1 MTARPLAPSGMEG
14 GVPEGTIIHNADT
27 IANMGV
33 YCEKCSLGN
42 MLLYCYHFL
51 PEASFGLR
59 VLSLPASVCLCVC
72 LSVCVSVNP
81 ELVRAINHDAF
92 KLEPPNLDKRCKTT
106 WLRSLLFWGAIDL
119 DLQGQ
124 I

>member
-1 MTARPLAPSGMEG
+1 M
-14 GVPEGTIIHNADT
+14 IILKRDFDIQMNITSYLEIPCDW
-27 IANMGV
+27 
-33 YCEKCSLGN
+33 
-42 MLLYCYHFL
+42 FL

-81 ELVRAINHDAF
+81 EIVRAINHHAF
-92 KLEPPNLDKRCKTT
+92 KLEPPNLDKRCKIT
-106 WLRSLLFWGAIDL
+106 WLRSLLFLMAIDL
-119 DLQGQ
+119 DLQDQ

>member
-1 MTARPLAPSGMEG
+1 MIKIN
-14 GVPEGTIIHNADT
+14 IINDVCILQTLMFKDLRYAL
-27 IANMGV
+27 NP
-33 YCEKCSLGN
+33 
-42 MLLYCYHFL
+42 FL

-92 KLEPPNLDKRCKTT
+92 KLEPPNLEKKVQNNLVKVPIVLGGD
-106 WLRSLLFWGAIDL
+106 
-119 DLQGQ
+119 
-124 I
+124 